1 MSAVDVDGNVVD
13 GVFIVVEVVDVGRG
27 DEVLVVDGVDG
38 LDVEALVVVV
48 VDRVDDGV
56 DVVDEGMVDN
66 VVVLRSVGDVVDDG
80 LDVLDAVNIEM
91 HVFHISSIILIS
103 VHKKLTYG
111 SYSIMGLS
119 IIIA

>member
-1 MSAVDVDGNVVD
+1 MPAVDVDGNVVD

-27 DEVLVVDGVDG
+27 DEVLVVDRVDG
-38 LDVEALVVVV
+38 LDVEVVVVDIV
-48 VDRVDDGV
+48 VDRVDDGA
-56 DVVDEGMVDN
+56 DVVDEGVVVVDEGVVDK

-80 LDVLDAVNIEM
+80 FEVLDAVN
-91 HVFHISSIILIS
+91 ILIS

-111 SYSIMGLS
+111 SYSIIRLS